1 MTKDLDEH
9 NKIVEIVGK
18 FEDEYFAVK
27 KKYNDID
34 KITLNSDINMKTM
47 IHCYNLLK
55 KAVTSDHPNFDKNQE
70 GAGLTA
76 LLDKVKNVNGQ
87 YNHIKG
93 EFQAVQEL
101 ILNKDTFSLKLD

>member
-18 FEDEYFAVK
+18 FEDEYFVVK

-47 IHCYNLLK
+47 IHCYNLIK
-55 KAVTSDHPNFDKNQE
+55 KFTCTEHPAFDKNQE
-70 GAGLTA
+70 GTNLAA
-76 LLDKVKNVNGQ
+76 LLEKVKNVNG
-87 YNHIKG
+87 
-93 EFQAVQEL
+93 
-101 ILNKDTFSLKLD
+101 